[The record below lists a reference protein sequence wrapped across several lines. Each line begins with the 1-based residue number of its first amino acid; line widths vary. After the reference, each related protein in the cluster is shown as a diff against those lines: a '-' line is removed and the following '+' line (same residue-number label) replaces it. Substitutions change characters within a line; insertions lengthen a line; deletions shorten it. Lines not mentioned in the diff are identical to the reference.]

1 MPSTPVYTGCLQTKI
16 GAFYGFRE
24 GSDPI
29 AECRR
34 GDLQVSLAGGEI
46 VGELELVSA
55 EVADLRAEVEALKD
69 LILPSPPDPVA
80 YWSFDDQVSPTADE
94 ADDHDA
100 TVVGATFETGNIPA
114 VSGNNAA
121 LALNGADDYAWT
133 PDPDDLD
140 GFTGMT
146 LAAWVNPDTFA
157 SPWGSRIIVSKY
169 HSAAPFNTISYW
181 LLLRDDE
188 VEVFVSRQRVVDE
201 DRLISAGVDL
211 ALNEWTHVAGTW
223 DGVSLRLYVEGTEVA
238 SKATSVSEMDD
249 SSIQVDIGAAEAFA
263 NGQRSAFFSGLLD
276 EVYIFDQ
283 ALTADQIA
291 DLATTDS

>member
-1 MPSTPVYTGCLQTKI
+1 MIAAGGLFAVVLVAVSAAVAVPNTPVYTGCLQTKV
-16 GAFYGFRE
+16 GTFYGFRE

-34 GDLQVSLAGGEI
+34 GDVQVSLAGGEI
-46 VGELELVSA
+46 VGEP
-55 EVADLRAEVEALKD
+55 
-69 LILPSPPDPVA
+69 PSPPDPVV
-80 YWSFDDQVSPTADE
+80 YWSFDDLVSPTADE
-94 ADDHDA
+94 AGDHDA
-100 TVVGATFETGNIPA
+100 TVVGATFETINIPA
-114 VSGNNAA
+114 VLGNSAA
-121 LALNGADDYAWT
+121 LALDGVDDYAWT

-188 VEVFVSRQRVVDE
+188 VEIFVSQGVGDS
-201 DRLISAGVDL
+201 DLLITAAVDL

-223 DGVSLRLYVEGTEVA
+223 DGVSLRLYVEGIEVA
-238 SKATSVSEMDD
+238 SKATSVTEMDD

-263 NGQRSAFFSGLLD
+263 DGQRSAFFSGLLD